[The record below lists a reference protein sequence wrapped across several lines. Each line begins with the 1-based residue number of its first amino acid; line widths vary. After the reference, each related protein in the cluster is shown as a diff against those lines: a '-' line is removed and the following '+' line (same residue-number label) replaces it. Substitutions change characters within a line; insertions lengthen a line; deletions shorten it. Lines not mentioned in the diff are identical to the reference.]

1 MKDGIQGEKQCLSC
15 GTISMELPV
24 YFDNKAII
32 QIVALQNHV
41 FKSQHIII
49 MTAFTKFHDLPIMRD
64 SVKRSALHTSLQ
76 TDYIVL
82 TSHVPPTEEAT
93 SLFPIFGSQ

>member
-1 MKDGIQGEKQCLSC
+1 
-15 GTISMELPV
+15 
-24 YFDNKAII
+24 
-32 QIVALQNHV
+32 
-41 FKSQHIII
+41 

-82 TSHVPPTEEAT
+82 TSHVPPTEEGKQVHFLFLGANENPQLPVFPGREAVS
-93 SLFPIFGSQ
+93 SL